1 LRILG
6 SFVNRRTDARLFFIH
21 FAAFI
26 WHEGYAVSQKP
37 PPIIV
42 HVINPAAF
50 SGQGSSIML
59 ELADESAAV
68 EVARK
73 IAHETGRAVTV
84 RDADKKLIE
93 TIPAGWIH

>member
-1 LRILG
+1 
-6 SFVNRRTDARLFFIH
+6 
-21 FAAFI
+21 
-26 WHEGYAVSQKP
+26 VSEKP

-42 HVINPAAF
+42 HVINPTAF

-59 ELADESAAV
+59 ELADKGAAV